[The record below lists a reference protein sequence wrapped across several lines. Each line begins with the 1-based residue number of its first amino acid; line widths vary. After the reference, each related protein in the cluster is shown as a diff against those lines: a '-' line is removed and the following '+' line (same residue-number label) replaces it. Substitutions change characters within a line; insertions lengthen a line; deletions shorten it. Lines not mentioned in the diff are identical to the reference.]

1 MELIHAEKSYAG
13 PGIIEQTKSKTF
25 MTGGTALRAQLPI
38 NKAASEMSASFAFQE
53 RQASIAKSRAG
64 RFPGRDAESHQHRG
78 YDEAG
83 YEFCPAFAIRRFVF
97 WRTLFR
103 SIVLIRNFF
112 LALIEKM
119 PDAPHFLMKD
129 RVCYAHVIGLQ
140 EIEERKR
147 QSAIVFPLK
156 ELCGR

>member
-1 MELIHAEKSYAG
+1 
-13 PGIIEQTKSKTF
+13 
-25 MTGGTALRAQLPI
+25 
-38 NKAASEMSASFAFQE
+38 MSASFAFQE

-83 YEFCPAFAIRRFVF
+83 NEFGPAFAIRRFVF
-97 WRTLFR
+97 CRTRFR

-112 LALIEKM
+112 LAIIEKV
-119 PDAPHFLMKD
+119 PDAPHFRMKTGFGHT
-129 RVCYAHVIGLQ
+129 HVIGLQ

-147 QSAIVFPLK
+147 QSAIVFSLK
-156 ELCGR
+156 ELFGRYLRDEKSHGNHAFAEDVLEAPNVPA